1 MSNFLNL
8 STELCL
14 CRGMC
19 LILEGN
25 LQLMHMVQ
33 RETHIVILT
42 IQFWYLQICLLAEVK
57 QGDPLP

>member
-1 MSNFLNL
+1 
-8 STELCL
+8 
-14 CRGMC
+14 MC

-25 LQLMHMVQ
+25 LQLTHMVQ